1 MPVAKNNNIAPE
13 FVEQCAKWPQK
24 AMCHWYAD
32 PVRSHCPWSDDLG
45 ILTPV
50 CVWLWLS
57 FIFIVLF
64 YFICS
69 IFVRL
74 FHSFRG
80 ALNDN
85 LAIRLSEL
93 NHSLSNSEKLVQVIL
108 KSLQSSLQIYSVWRE
123 CARGRHGKTNPSQV
137 VKLSS
142 TSQCVILQVSIVHEK
157 TCYPLDWGLPVKW
170 TVLLPVTDLNG
181 SLY

>member
-1 MPVAKNNNIAPE
+1 MRKIKILAAKNNNTTLK
-13 FVEQCAKWPQK
+13 FVKQCAKWPQK
-24 AMCHWYAD
+24 ATCHWYAN

-64 YFICS
+64 FLICS

-85 LAIRLSEL
+85 LAIRIHFQIQRSWFRWFSRVRKAVYRFTVYGESVHVVATARQTQLRLSGSAL
-93 NHSLSNSEKLVQVIL
+93 
-108 KSLQSSLQIYSVWRE
+108 R
-123 CARGRHGKTNPSQV
+123 R
-137 VKLSS
+137 
-142 TSQCVILQVSIVHEK
+142 
-157 TCYPLDWGLPVKW
+157 
-170 TVLLPVTDLNG
+170 TVNLTVRYFAG
-181 SLY
+181 

>member
-1 MPVAKNNNIAPE
+1 MPAAKNKNTTLK
-13 FVEQCAKWPQK
+13 FVKQCAKWPQK
-24 AMCHWYAD
+24 VMCHWYAD
-32 PVRSHCPWSDDLG
+32 PVKSHCPTSDDLG

-57 FIFIVLF
+57 FIFFVLF

-80 ALNDN
+80 ALYDN

-93 NHSLSNSEKLVQVIL
+93 NHSLSNSEKLVQVIFN
-108 KSLQSSLQIYSVWRE
+108 SLQSSLQIYSVWGE
-123 CARGRHGKTNPSQV
+123 CARGCHGKTNPAQV
-137 VKLSS
+137 VRLSS
-142 TSQCVILQVSIVHEK
+142 MSYC
-157 TCYPLDWGLPVKW
+157 
-170 TVLLPVTDLNG
+170 
-181 SLY
+181 